1 MAKINKTYQP
11 GDEFTPDSVNEI
23 IAAINSMVDAIY
35 PVGSIYMSIN
45 DVNPSTLFGGKWEK
59 IKDKFLLSSGDEYAL
74 GSKGGH
80 AKHNHELGNL
90 IACEYH
96 SDGFID
102 YEYNSGGYDYLS
114 YNANYRSI
122 IPNSTEEQQTN
133 SRSTGTNIRGIPTKE
148 QDNMPPYLVVNI
160 WKRIA

>member
-59 IKDKFLLSSGDEYAL
+59 IKDKFLLASGDNYQL
-74 GSKGGH
+74 GETGGEATH
-80 AKHNHELGNL
+80 KLTIDEIPSHSHDRIVVDGAYPLGWETGDQSGINLVSLGLTNVKPRFSTNNVGGNNAHN
-90 IACEYH
+90 I
-96 SDGFID
+96 
-102 YEYNSGGYDYLS
+102 
-114 YNANYRSI
+114 
-122 IPNSTEEQQTN
+122 
-133 SRSTGTNIRGIPTKE
+133 
-148 QDNMPPYLVVNI
+148 MPPYLAVNI
-160 WKRIA
+160 WKRIAWGKLWNVY